1 MALLSNAP
9 ARPINLQT
17 KYCSLPRTKVVK
29 ESKSKFQLERITDS
43 KQSNISN
50 ISNMSNVALKDEH
63 LFQARDHK
71 NILQKYS
78 PFFVT
83 DLLSSELNLISPR

>member
-1 MALLSNAP
+1 M
-9 ARPINLQT
+9 
-17 KYCSLPRTKVVK
+17 VK

-43 KQSNISN
+43 KQSN

>member
-43 KQSNISN
+43 KQSN
-50 ISNMSNVALKDEH
+50 MSNVALKDEH
-63 LFQARDHK
+63 SFQARDHK

>member
-43 KQSNISN
+43 KQSN
-50 ISNMSNVALKDEH
+50 MSNVALKDEH